1 MKRLIST
8 ICTISLLS
16 SAFADDI
23 DLAPLLTEEDTQE
36 VVAID
41 STLLTQPPAFSE
53 FAQLPTPALPPI
65 HKSPLISVGLSSLI
79 PGLGHAYLGDTR
91 TALGL
96 FGGTCTGISVAVMS
110 AMSGGAN
117 HPGFSLGLFS
127 AQAVWSYSVYAA
139 YRDVR
144 ALNGASNYTYPM
156 PTDTFADVVT
166 APFRWSVMKKPE
178 VWGGIL
184 GALALG
190 TAVMYFG
197 YPHEARIQLPRLS
210 TKDLSLHPAVAL
222 PVAIGEESAFR
233 GYMQSYV
240 SETFSPSVGIA
251 VSSLAFGAVHIP
263 NAMSLPQETRW
274 RYYSFSLPLITGLGA
289 YLGWVTN
296 RNHSLKESVAIH
308 AWYDFVIFGIG
319 AWASQSV
326 AGRSD
331 FSMVIPF

>member
-8 ICTISLLS
+8 ICITSLVCG
-16 SAFADDI
+16 AFADDV

-36 VVAID
+36 VVAQGP
-41 STLLTQPPAFSE
+41 TLLTQPPAFAE
-53 FAQLPTPALPPI
+53 FAQLPPPALPPI

-96 FGGTCTGISVAVMS
+96 FGGTCAGISAAVMS
-110 AMSGGAN
+110 LMSGGVE
-117 HPGFSLGLFS
+117 HPAFNLSLFS

-156 PTDTFADVVT
+156 PTDTFSDVVT

-197 YPHEARIQLPRLS
+197 YPHEARIQLPHLS
-210 TKDLSLHPAVAL
+210 AKDLSLHPAIAL

-233 GYMQSYV
+233 GYMQSYL
-240 SETFSPSVGIA
+240 SETFSPNVGLA

-263 NAMSLPQETRW
+263 NAMSLPQEERW
-274 RYYSFSLPLITGLGA
+274 RYYSFSIPLITGLGA
-289 YLGWVTN
+289 YLGWVTQ

-308 AWYDFVIFGIG
+308 AWYDFVVMGIG